1 MLILQENNNENM
13 ILSESF
19 KSGVLIAKLPASI
32 ALDSFKSYLKHK
44 KKKMIVDDVMLKL
57 RIEENNI
64 KADRKRENVYALKA
78 NVVEHG

>member
-1 MLILQENNNENM
+1 M

-19 KSGVLIAKLPASI
+19 KSGVLIAEVTSFYSFGFLQKL
-32 ALDSFKSYLKHK
+32 LKAQ